1 MNLLL
6 DTHALIGFLEDDACL
21 GRQARAAIS
30 DAAHRSYVSD
40 ATAWEAGIKS
50 SLRKLDLPAPHE
62 ELFPGLLEKMGFYVL
77 PIRHEHLH
85 QMVTRMIAKRGSFG
99 LCFPHAPSQINERRV
114 RLLPQRNL
122 KRRGGEAP
130 CHLP

>member
-6 DTHALIGFLEDDACL
+6 DTHALIWFLNDDARL

-30 DAAHRSYVSD
+30 DAANRSYVSD
-40 ATAWEAGIKS
+40 VTAWEAGIKF

-62 ELFPGLLEKMGFYVL
+62 KLFPGLLEKLGFYVL

-85 QMVTRMIAKRGSFG
+85 RMVTLPWHHRDPFD
-99 LCFPHAPSQINERRV
+99 
-114 RLLPQRNL
+114 RLLIAQAQVEGMMLVSCDTHFPAYGVPL
-122 KRRGGEAP
+122 
-130 CHLP
+130 LW